1 MSALKHKKILVIYT
15 GGTIGMCP
23 TEQGF
28 QPKPNWLEG
37 VFKLIQELQ
46 DPRMPAWDLLEYDP
60 LLDSSNASPEL
71 WQKIAND
78 IGENYHDYDGFL
90 VLHGTD
96 TMAYSA
102 SAVSFL
108 LENLAKPVIFT
119 GSQLPLSEI
128 RSDARQNILNA
139 LYIMAYFNLYEV
151 CVYFDNKLLRANRSV
166 KTSATR
172 YSAFESPNYP
182 VLAKTGVR
190 IELRSK
196 HLLAPP
202 SEAFVLHQLK
212 QDIHIASM
220 RLFPGID
227 FDIVQ
232 NILKRPIQAL
242 VIESYGA
249 GNAPTNREDLHELLS
264 QAAQDNILVINC
276 TQCLHGF
283 VNTDIYETGCMFAA
297 SGVVGV
303 ADMTIE
309 AVLTKLYFVLSQDL
323 NFNQKRKFMS
333 MDLRGEMTV

>member
-1 MSALKHKKILVIYT
+1 MRHKKILVIYT

-23 TEQGF
+23 TESGF
-28 QPKPNWLEG
+28 QPKPDWLES
-37 VFKLIQELQ
+37 VFKLIRELQ
-46 DPRMPAWDLLEYDP
+46 DPRMPSWELLEYNP
-60 LLDSSNASPEL
+60 LIDSSNASPEL

-78 IGENYHDYDGFL
+78 IAENYHHYDGFL

-96 TMAYSA
+96 TMAYTA

-108 LENLAKPVIFT
+108 LENLSKPVIFT

-139 LYIMAYFNLYEV
+139 LYIMTYFNLSEV
-151 CVYFDNKLLRANRSV
+151 CIYFDNKLLRANRSV

-182 VLAKTGVR
+182 VLAKTGVNIDMR
-190 IELRSK
+190 FK

-202 SEAFVLHQLK
+202 TATQGFVLHQLK

-227 FDIVQ
+227 FDIVK
-232 NILKRPIQAL
+232 NILQKPIQAL

-249 GNAPTNREDLHELLS
+249 GNAPTNRKDLYELLS
-264 QAAQDNILVINC
+264 QAEQKNILVINC

-297 SGVVGV
+297 NGVVSV

-323 NFNQKRKFMS
+323 TFDQQRKLMAI
-333 MDLRGEMTV
+333 DIRGEITA